1 MSSYSKK
8 KSCDFVV
15 TAENTGKVLALSQR
29 FLPDALYCFT
39 LDGTGSIVDVK
50 VEGCILSE
58 MREMLTAIAPWV
70 REGSY
75 ISMFSDDGSL

>member
-39 LDGTGSIVDVK
+39 LKHFSNLLKKEDCTVGANVSKKSKGSTAQLLRQA
-50 VEGCILSE
+50 LSNH
-58 MREMLTAIAPWV
+58 P
-70 REGSY
+70 
-75 ISMFSDDGSL
+75 SDRKP

>member
-1 MSSYSKK
+1 MSSYIKK

-39 LDGTGSIVDVK
+39 LK
-50 VEGCILSE
+50 H
-58 MREMLTAIAPWV
+58 
-70 REGSY
+70 
-75 ISMFSDDGSL
+75 FSNLLKKEDCTVGANKHKNGRKRQLGKHFRPNIKKLPPRH